1 MGCEPCKNFKCKY
14 EHMKLIEKVRELENE
29 HAVRCDNC
37 IVNIERN
44 ALLAEVSNLK
54 QIRDKLVKENRNVIT
69 SHMIM
74 NDRIKTFKF
83 ALYAE
88 SLMLLISS
96 IVILKLALGW

>member
-14 EHMKLIEKVRELENE
+14 EHMKLIEKVKKLE
-29 HAVRCDNC
+29 R
-37 IVNIERN
+37 ERN
-44 ALLAEVSNLK
+44 DRVDCCDCPYINQLK
-54 QIRDKLVKENRNVIT
+54 KENDWLYKENRRVYD
-69 SHMIM
+69 SHCIM

-96 IVILKLALGW
+96 IVILKLALGG